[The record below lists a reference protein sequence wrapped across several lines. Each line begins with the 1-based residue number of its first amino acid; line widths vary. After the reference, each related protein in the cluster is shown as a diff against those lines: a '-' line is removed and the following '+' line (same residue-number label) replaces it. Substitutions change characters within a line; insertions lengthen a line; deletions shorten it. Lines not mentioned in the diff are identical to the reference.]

1 MFRKLFLILYSFFFA
16 HNALAYLDPASGSA
30 ILYIV
35 ISVVSAGAY
44 FFRNIAL
51 SIFNFLAV
59 KLRFKSGNIST
70 TNKIVFYSEG
80 KQYWYVFQP
89 VLKWLSQNGHACVYL
104 TSDKN
109 DPGLTANFPHINS
122 KYIGSINFAGA
133 YLAQIKADFV
143 GMTTPQLDVL
153 TIKKSKKVKHYAHIV
168 HAPVDIFTYRK
179 FAFDYFDSVFC
190 SGPHQIESLKFLE
203 KKRKTPEK
211 KLLQVGCTYYDFM
224 LDKVSKLQPPI
235 KVRPIVLVAPTWK
248 DYSLL
253 HKYGESFFDSLLKSS
268 EYDVILRPH
277 PQIYI
282 SYPLV
287 IKAIEDKFNNHPH
300 FSLDR
305 APSGEGS
312 MHKCDLLISDLSGI
326 IWDYVFLFN
335 KPVLLVETPLNL
347 DGFEATELT
356 IPMWELESIPK
367 IGTTISDSDVL
378 KIDEIV
384 TRWLSQ
390 TQKIDIKEFR
400 EKSLYNWGTAG
411 EAAGKAIIDIIG
423 LQ

>member
-1 MFRKLFLILYSFFFA
+1 MCRKIFLISFSFFVA
-16 HNALAYLDPASGSA
+16 QNALAYLDPASGSA

-35 ISVVSAGAY
+35 ISVASAGAY
-44 FFRNIAL
+44 FFRNIAI
-51 SIFNFLAV
+51 STFNFFAV
-59 KLRFKSGNIST
+59 KLKFKSEKISGS
-70 TNKIVFYSEG
+70 NRIVFYSEG

-89 VLKWLSQNGHACVYL
+89 ILKWLNQNGHSCVYL
-104 TSDKN
+104 TSDKK
-109 DPGLTANFPHINS
+109 DPGLTANLSHINA
-122 KYIGSINFAGA
+122 KYIGNINFAGA

-153 TIKKSKKVKHYAHIV
+153 TIKRSKKVKHYAHIV

-190 SGPHQIESLKFLE
+190 SGSHQIDSIRFLE
-203 KKRKTPEK
+203 NKRKTPEK
-211 KLLQVGCTYYDFM
+211 QLLPIGCTYYDFM
-224 LDKVSKLQPPI
+224 LEKISQLPPPI
-235 KVRPIVLVAPTWK
+235 KARPTILVAPTWK

-253 HKYGESFFDSLLKSS
+253 HKYGETFFDSLLKCD

-277 PQIYI
+277 PQIYV

-287 IKAIEDKFNNHPH
+287 IKAIEDKFKGHPR
-300 FSLDR
+300 FSIDR

-347 DGFEATELT
+347 DGFEATELS

-367 IGTTISDSDVL
+367 IGTVIFDRDMG

-384 TRWLSQ
+384 SKWLLK
-390 TQKIDIKEFR
+390 TEKIDIKEFR
-400 EKSLYNWGTAG
+400 EKSLYNWGSAG
-411 EAAGKAIIDIIG
+411 EAAGKAIIDIVG
-423 LQ
+423 LK